1 MSQDT
6 QFAVYERKF
15 KYSITPL
22 SSYKRSHLNI
32 GIVRDWVYKYA
43 YISQIVQ
50 IAAFSLSVYILQTFM
65 PLQSSE
71 VWIKEK
77 SFA

>member
-6 QFAVYERKF
+6 QFAVYERKL

-22 SSYKRSHLNI
+22 NSYKCSYLNI
-32 GIVRDWVYKYA
+32 GIVGDWVYKYA

-50 IAAFSLSVYILQTFM
+50 IDAFSLSVYIVQIFM

-71 VWIKEK
+71 VWIKET
-77 SFA
+77 SFS

>member
-6 QFAVYERKF
+6 QFAVYERKL
-15 KYSITPL
+15 KYKITPL
-22 SSYKRSHLNI
+22 NSYKCSHLNI
-32 GIVRDWVYKYA
+32 GIVGDWVYKYA
-43 YISQIVQ
+43 YISQIVE
-50 IAAFSLSVYILQTFM
+50 IDAFSLSVYIVQTFM

-77 SFA
+77 SCS